1 MPGPA
6 SDPQT
11 QLATMKG
18 ALVLSANKELLN
30 QAYVQARQLDDS
42 KRILM
47 NRARSSLQMKSPIVE
62 FITPD

>member
-1 MPGPA
+1 
-6 SDPQT
+6 
-11 QLATMKG
+11 MKG

-47 NRARSSLQMKSPIVE
+47 NRASSSLQMKSPIVE